1 MSCLTEY
8 TMKLSC
14 HEHVE
19 GTCLIVDLN
28 LPDEYFFFI
37 VCCIFINGLICYWPG
52 NEFSNFRF
60 YIGFIVTTD
69 DNSSKL
75 IARRH

>member
-1 MSCLTEY
+1 
-8 TMKLSC
+8 
-14 HEHVE
+14 
-19 GTCLIVDLN
+19 
-28 LPDEYFFFI
+28 
-37 VCCIFINGLICYWPG
+37 LICYWPG

-75 IARRH
+75 IVRGP

>member
-1 MSCLTEY
+1 MSWLTEY

-19 GTCLIVDLN
+19 RTCFIVDLN
-28 LPDEYFFFI
+28 LPGEYFSFI
-37 VCCIFINGLICYWPG
+37 VCCIFIIGLICYWPG

-69 DNSSKL
+69 DNSSQL
-75 IARRH
+75 IARRP